1 MKSKIGIIIGRE
13 FGIRVRKKS
22 FLVMTILMPILFIG
36 IITLPIFLAKFSS
49 SEIKTV
55 AVIDAT
61 GKYLPLLK
69 DTDDFHFIAADKP
82 ASAYRSEGS
91 KDCEVEAVV
100 DISGPILV
108 GDSLTVAPD
117 RVNIYSFK
125 QMPTKLQEYVNTTL
139 SSYLTNERLKL
150 YNINNLDEIMQRA
163 EVHVNP
169 RTFKWNDK
177 GELERTS
184 GDIAGVL
191 GLVLTFVS
199 YLFIMMYGAMVL
211 SGVLEEKKSRIM
223 EVMVCS
229 VKPFDLMMG
238 KIIGIGL
245 VGLLQ
250 IVLWIVL
257 SAGLIFGMQFLT
269 LGGIYDS
276 ATIANMQMSQMQG
289 GMLSSGM
296 SAENLNQMQDIM
308 SSIASINFG
317 EILSMFMLYFIG
329 GYLLYASLF
338 AAIGAAVSND
348 EDTNQFMI
356 PVSVIMLFSFYAAL
370 GSKDNPEGPLAF
382 WSSMIPFTSPVV
394 MMVRLPYDVPIWQEI
409 LSVAILFATFV
420 LVTWI
425 AAKIYRVGILMYG
438 KKPSLKEMWHW
449 ISYK

>member
-22 FLVMTILMPILFIG
+22 FLVMTILMPILFVG
-36 IITLPIFLAKFSS
+36 IVALPIFLAKLSS
-49 SEIKTV
+49 DEVKTV
-55 AVIDAT
+55 AVIDST
-61 GKYLPLLK
+61 GQYLPLLK
-69 DTDDFHFIAADKP
+69 DTEDFHFVKADKR
-82 ASAYRSEGS
+82 ASEYQAEGS

-100 DISGPILV
+100 DISGPILE
-108 GDSLTVAPD
+108 GDSLTIHPD

-125 QMPTKLQEYVNTTL
+125 QMPTKLQDYVNQTL
-139 SSYLTNERLKL
+139 SDFLTNERLKL
-150 YNINNLDEIMQRA
+150 YNITNLDDIMEKAQ
-163 EVHVNP
+163 VNVNP
-169 RTFKWNDK
+169 KTFKWNDQ
-177 GELERTS
+177 GGMERTS
-184 GDIAGVL
+184 GDIAGII
-191 GLVLTFVS
+191 GLLLTFVS

-250 IVLWIVL
+250 LVLWIIL
-257 SAGLIFGMQFLT
+257 SAGLLFGMQFLT

-276 ATIANMQMSQMQG
+276 ATIANMQAAQMQG

-296 SAENLNQMQDIM
+296 SAENLSQIQDVM
-308 SSIASINFG
+308 SALAGINFG
-317 EILSMFMLYFIG
+317 EIISMFLLYFIG

-348 EDTNQFMI
+348 EDSNQFMI
-356 PVSVIMLFSFYAAL
+356 PVSIIMLFSFYAAF
-370 GSKDNPEGPLAF
+370 GSRNNPEGPLAF

-394 MMVRLPYDVPIWQEI
+394 MMVRLPYDVPLWQEF
-409 LSVAILFATFV
+409 LSVFILFATFV
-420 LVTWI
+420 LVTWV

-438 KKPSLKEMWHW
+438 KKPTLKEMIRWM
-449 ISYK
+449 SYK

>member
-108 GDSLTVAPD
+108 GDSLMVAPD

-329 GYLLYASLF
+329 GYLL
-338 AAIGAAVSND
+338 
-348 EDTNQFMI
+348 
-356 PVSVIMLFSFYAAL
+356 
-370 GSKDNPEGPLAF
+370 
-382 WSSMIPFTSPVV
+382 
-394 MMVRLPYDVPIWQEI
+394 
-409 LSVAILFATFV
+409 
-420 LVTWI
+420 
-425 AAKIYRVGILMYG
+425 
-438 KKPSLKEMWHW
+438 
-449 ISYK
+449 